1 MIQMKI
7 KIASLTFIDAGREL
21 DSDQNILYMISKR
34 KITIVV
40 LLYSFTN
47 EKLEEI
53 RQLVW
58 DRLLE
63 MLLQ

>member
-34 KITIVV
+34 KITIVE

-47 EKLEEI
+47 EKLEVI

>member
-21 DSDQNILYMISKR
+21 DSDQNILYMISNR

-47 EKLEEI
+47 EKLEVI

>member
-47 EKLEEI
+47 EKLEVI

>member
-1 MIQMKI
+1 MKI

-47 EKLEEI
+47 EKLEVI

>member
-1 MIQMKI
+1 MKI

-21 DSDQNILYMISKR
+21 DSDQNILYMISNR

-47 EKLEEI
+47 EKLEVI